1 MTIFVLFIETRG
13 VVSIPV
19 ENRFGVH
26 SGNADLPRH
35 TPSETAEQLY
45 DWRGGGGGWGTV
57 SDSILGGTRH
67 FFFIILKI
75 LAGTYTS
82 PPVPL
87 LRGPWP

>member
-35 TPSETAEQLY
+35 TPSGTAEQLY
-45 DWRGGGGGWGTV
+45 DWRGGGGGGAPLVTQYWGAQDTF
-57 SDSILGGTRH
+57 SL
-67 FFFIILKI
+67 
-75 LAGTYTS
+75 
-82 PPVPL
+82 
-87 LRGPWP
+87 